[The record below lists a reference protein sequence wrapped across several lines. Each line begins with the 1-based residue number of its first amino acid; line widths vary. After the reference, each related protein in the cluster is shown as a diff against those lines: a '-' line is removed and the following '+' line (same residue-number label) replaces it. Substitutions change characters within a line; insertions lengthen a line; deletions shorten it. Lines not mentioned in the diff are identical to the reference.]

1 MSRLKRHL
9 GKSGANVASGGGK
22 NTACRERVLLLNT
35 NAETDEF
42 PFHDG
47 LTFYAL
53 ARWSDDLLTLPAGE
67 VWPGSLS
74 GPRRLAGGA
83 ERTTGRG
90 LRNKFFKKSGFASG
104 FFEGKP
110 RGKTYKQKHLRK
122 H

>member
-9 GKSGANVASGGGK
+9 RKSGANVAFGGGK

-35 NAETDEF
+35 NVETDET
-42 PFHDG
+42 FHDG

-83 ERTTGRG
+83 EQTTGRG
-90 LRNKFFKKSGFASG
+90 LRDKFFKKSGFASG